1 LDTIYSNF
9 VDALPVVQYCRENGK
24 RLIHFSTCEVYGK
37 TIGSFLPNDS
47 PLKKDPA
54 MYLLKEDE
62 TPCIFGSIDKQR
74 WSYACAKQLIE
85 RLIYGELLLSYSC
98 HSTWELSLFQAMKN
112 CHVVNF
118 QGASCKQSLRSM
130 KHLSHSLVS
139 IADVNPSLQMQT
151 LSGTWKR
158 GDDSDVVTGV
168 N

>member
-85 RLIYGELLLSYSC
+85 RLIYGELLLSLHRGTESV
-98 HSTWELSLFQAMKN
+98 SSN
-112 CHVVNF
+112 VNLPC
-118 QGASCKQSLRSM
+118 GKVSRSFM
-130 KHLSHSLVS
+130 
-139 IADVNPSLQMQT
+139 
-151 LSGTWKR
+151 
-158 GDDSDVVTGV
+158 
-168 N
+168 